1 LSPWKLASLTS
12 FLHQLNPFPMAP
24 RRASAAFGKGITLG
38 PRRTNNPSQKTPA
51 KKPESKK
58 VSRARKV
65 IESDSEDEDEVEEA
79 K

>member
-1 LSPWKLASLTS
+1 
-12 FLHQLNPFPMAP
+12 M
-24 RRASAAFGKGITLG
+24 
-38 PRRTNNPSQKTPA
+38 PA

-65 IESDSEDEDEVEEA
+65 IESDSEDEVEEA